1 MGVGSH
7 RGTIPNITGVFP
19 AGAPTILITLRDLF
33 EGAGE
38 LQFQARYAGNVG
50 VVLPYNSKLEAG
62 VKWDV
67 SGKPLRYNSGFFV
80 FEVHGGR

>member
-1 MGVGSH
+1 M
-7 RGTIPNITGVFP
+7 
-19 AGAPTILITLRDLF
+19 LR
-33 EGAGE
+33 
-38 LQFQARYAGNVG
+38 